1 LVIFTARCRKIIN
14 SHNVCT
20 HQVDIRNNNLT
31 IQVDII
37 KIYADVG
44 GIVSRNDYTSSGFRR
59 PKLKILWMMDWRAAA
74 ANPLYYYYYYY

>member
-1 LVIFTARCRKIIN
+1 M
-14 SHNVCT
+14 
-20 HQVDIRNNNLT
+20 T

-59 PKLKILWMMDWRAAA
+59 PKLKILWMVDWRAAA
-74 ANPLYYYYYYY
+74 ANPLYYYY